1 MVKNI
6 MLAYIIVPI
15 KYIALGRLL
24 SSVSFLHLHSL
35 AYLSSGEVGPPCTLK
50 AVHG

>member
-24 SSVSFLHLHSL
+24 SSVFSTPSL
-35 AYLSSGEVGPPCTLK
+35 FSIFIQR
-50 AVHG
+50 

>member
-15 KYIALGRLL
+15 KYIALGPG
-24 SSVSFLHLHSL
+24 SSQLGVFYFTPSL
-35 AYLSSGEVGPPCTLK
+35 FSIFIQR
-50 AVHG
+50 